1 MTLQEL
7 MDTLEN
13 RRIGLAY
20 QIWKIASLCHSPLVK
35 NFPETPKEACKELYP
50 KEVGIPMPS
59 FLKDKA
65 IKRGVL

>member
-7 MDTLEN
+7 MDMLEN

-20 QIWKIASLCHSPLVK
+20 EIWKISSLCHSPFVK
-35 NFPETPKEACKELYP
+35 NFPATPKEACKELYP
-50 KEVGIPMPS
+50 EDQGIPMPDY
-59 FLKDKA
+59 LKDKA